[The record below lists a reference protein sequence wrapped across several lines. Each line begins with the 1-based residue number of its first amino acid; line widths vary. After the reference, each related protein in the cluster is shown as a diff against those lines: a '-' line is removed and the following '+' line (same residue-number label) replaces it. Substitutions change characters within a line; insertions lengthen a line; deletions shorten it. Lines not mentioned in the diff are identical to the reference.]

1 MKWLTV
7 ILMGIS
13 ALLSIWHGWDAFRP
27 ANPEQLRMMADLG
40 ISRGLMPYLGAL
52 SIIVGLLLLFP
63 QTFFISNILNV
74 VTILLIMAFALR
86 AGIIRTAFIE
96 IPFLVLPL
104 LLIWL
109 KYPVTN
115 KSF

>member
-13 ALLSIWHGWDAFRP
+13 AFLSIRHGWNAFLP
-27 ANPEQLRMMADLG
+27 ANPEQLRMMTDLG
-40 ISRGLMPYLGAL
+40 ISRSMMPYLGVL

-63 QTFFISNILNV
+63 QTFFISNVLNA

-86 AGIIRTAFIE
+86 AGLTKTAFIE